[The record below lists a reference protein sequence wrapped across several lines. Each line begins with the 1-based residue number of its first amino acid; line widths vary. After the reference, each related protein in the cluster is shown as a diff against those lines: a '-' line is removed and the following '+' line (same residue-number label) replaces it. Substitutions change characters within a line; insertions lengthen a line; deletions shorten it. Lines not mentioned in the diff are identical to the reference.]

1 MSRAILTVLLI
12 VLLNVLVGCE
22 GMDSGRG
29 QVVPAGAKEF
39 SGTGSVA
46 GVATAAEADIVE
58 QVSINRQAYRR
69 YLGLLVEHYTKSGN
83 NMKLMWAEKELAGLD
98 AVVQYN
104 YIVEASLAGPN
115 LKAVASIAEAD
126 YMYDDAWRTE
136 KKARG
141 LIIIVDENLLRVALD
156 KYNQLIKRHPSSN
169 KIDDAAFRA
178 AGIYEHFQDYS
189 IAALYYQRASQW
201 DPDTVHPAAFK
212 AAYNLDR
219 RLHRRAEALEL
230 YQQAV
235 KNENLSINYR
245 AFAEKRIKELT
256 RSDQGG
262 EEGK

>member
-22 GMDSGRG
+22 GMDSGRS
-29 QVVPAGAKEF
+29 QVVPAGAKKF
-39 SGTGSVA
+39 FGTGSIV

-69 YLGLLVEHYTKSGN
+69 YLGVLVGHYTKSGN
-83 NMKLMWAEKELAGLD
+83 NMKLMWAEKELAALD

-115 LKAVASIAEAD
+115 LKAIASIAEAD
-126 YMYDDAWRTE
+126 YMYDDALRIE
-136 KKARG
+136 KRARG
-141 LIIIVDENLLRVALD
+141 LIVIVDENLLRVALD
-156 KYNQLIKRHPSSN
+156 KYNQLIKRHPSSD
-169 KIDDAAFRA
+169 KIDDAAFKA
-178 AGIYEHFQDYS
+178 GGIYEHFRDYS
-189 IAALYYQRASQW
+189 IAALYYQRAFQW
-201 DPDTVHPAAFK
+201 DPGTFHPAVFK

-235 KNENLSINYR
+235 KNGNLSISYR
-245 AFAEKRIKELT
+245 EFAEERIKELT
-256 RSDQGG
+256 RSDQVG